1 MVYMNLHQAKTAL
14 PSLVEAAMQGDEVII
29 AQDGKPMVRLVPYQE
44 RKTPQQPGRLRG
56 LIRISD
62 DFDAVDPE
70 IIEMFENG
78 KCSRKIIDLAII
90 VNYG

>member
-1 MVYMNLHQAKTAL
+1 MVSMNLHQAKAAL
-14 PSLVEAAMQGDEVII
+14 PALVKAALHGEEVII

-44 RKTPQQPGRLRG
+44 RKTPPQPGRLRG
-56 LIRISD
+56 QIRISD

-78 KCSRKIIDLAII
+78 T
-90 VNYG
+90 

>member
-1 MVYMNLHQAKTAL
+1 MVYMNLRQAKTAL

-44 RKTPQQPGRLRG
+44 RKTPRQPGRLRG

-62 DFDAVDPE
+62 DFDAVDPD
-70 IIEMFENG
+70 IIESHPTG
-78 KCSRKIIDLAII
+78 R
-90 VNYG
+90 